1 MARVECVASICS
13 VIALAYYALTGFSR
27 AWLGGPV
34 VCVWYLALAIISY
47 LSFLMPGGVCHC
59 ELCYVFIAKAE
70 EERKVVKK
78 TALPK
83 AVRKA

>member
-13 VIALAYYALTGFSR
+13 IIALVYHASTSVSR

-34 VCVWYLALAIISY
+34 VSRWYLALAIISN
-47 LSFLMPGGVCHC
+47 LSLLVPVGICHC
-59 ELCYVFIAKAE
+59 AVCYVFIAKAE
-70 EERKVVKK
+70 EERKFGKK

-83 AVRKA
+83 ALRKV